1 MSWPVVALDPV
12 CQPCCYRNV
21 SVFLVGNVGA
31 FCILLNLSGT
41 CWCMLRRLFWFLKTC
56 GCWNL
61 ETEASASAFI
71 FFHSFFFPPPC
82 WVVETERRNVLFFLK
97 EGKGICPMITRSPE
111 RDGLPLLNTEKRDTP
126 WLPDCFKERVVVVQV
141 YRTWQFV
148 FLFFTW
154 TGRGFVWMRRAMRV
168 TGTWMMRWWL
178 VRHMRR
184 HGWIEVWFGGGVVRE
199 PWGEALYVVR
209 CKCKWS
215 ELEFRQN

>member
-1 MSWPVVALDPV
+1 MWVHFVYCLILVAHAGA
-12 CQPCCYRNV
+12 CYDVYFDFWR
-21 SVFLVGNVGA
+21 LVDVGTWKLRSLLVLS
-31 FCILLNLSGT
+31 FFFIL
-41 CWCMLRRLFWFLKTC
+41 
-56 GCWNL
+56 
-61 ETEASASAFI
+61 
-71 FFHSFFFPPPC
+71 SFFFPTLLSC
-82 WVVETERRNVLFFLK
+82 WDWKEECPLFL
-97 EGKGICPMITRSPE
+97 EGRQGDLPYDHKKQIDGPE
-111 RDGLPLLNTEKRDTP
+111 RDGLPLLNTKKRDTP

-215 ELEFRQN
+215 ELECRQN